1 MRSIKTTPKIASN
14 RYEMINESFMFDWCS
29 SVMLVFFY
37 ILDYYYAK
45 SLTSVSMRAKQNIHL
60 CLVPIV
66 CFLHLCSTQVIRTKV
81 AVLGGGMAGV
91 IAARTLSENGISSFV
106 IIEAES
112 VLGGRMKQTQFGG
125 YTIELGANW
134 IQGTRNKETRKE
146 NPLWTLAKK
155 YNLKSTLS
163 DFESVLTYDQNGF
176 AKYSDVLERAFDKYD
191 QVMEDAELRDERNLE
206 DLSFAQ
212 GLSLRGWT
220 PRTPYEKL
228 ADWFAFDFE
237 FADTPSASSM
247 IGAAIGDD
255 MSDDNQF
262 VTDQRGFAL
271 LVREEAKKFATR
283 DNILYNSIVTKVTY
297 SKSSVNITLKSGLTI
312 VADYAIC
319 TFSLGVLQH
328 NDVQFIPQ
336 FPAWKQQSISAF
348 KMATYTKI
356 FLQFPYKFW
365 NNTQFSLYADP
376 YRRGYYPAWQS
387 LSEIGFFPGSN
398 ILIVTVV
405 TDQAYIVEGQSNNQT
420 LMEIMAVLKSM
431 YGQTVPKPNNFY
443 YYRWTND
450 PLYRGSYSNW
460 PMGASRCQHG
470 NLRRSIGRLHF
481 AGEAYSEE
489 YGAYAHGAYMS
500 GLETGKKVAD
510 YVLGKTVEKND
521 RDHPCTRN

>member
-1 MRSIKTTPKIASN
+1 
-14 RYEMINESFMFDWCS
+14 
-29 SVMLVFFY
+29 
-37 ILDYYYAK
+37 
-45 SLTSVSMRAKQNIHL
+45 MRAKQNIHL
-60 CLVPIV
+60 GLVPLI
-66 CFLHLCSTQVIRTKV
+66 CFLHLCSAQVIRTKV

-91 IAARTLSENGISSFV
+91 ISARTLSENGISDFV

-112 VLGGRMKQTQFGG
+112 VLGGRMKQAQFGG
-125 YTIELGANW
+125 YMIELGANW
-134 IQGTRNKETRKE
+134 IQGTRNKETGKE

-155 YNLKSTLS
+155 YKLKSTLS
-163 DFESVLTYDQNGF
+163 DFESVLTYDQNGLTD
-176 AKYSDVLERAFDKYD
+176 YSDVLEQAFDKYD
-191 QVMEDAELRDERNLE
+191 QVMEDAELREERKLK

-220 PRTPYEKL
+220 PRTSYEKL

-255 MSDDNQF
+255 MSDDNRF

-271 LVREEAKKFATR
+271 LVREEANKFATR
-283 DNILYNSIVTKVTY
+283 NNILYKSTVTKVTY
-297 SKSSVNITLKSGLTI
+297 SKSSVNITLKSGLMI

-336 FPAWKQQSISAF
+336 FPAWKQESISTF

-365 NNTQFSLYADP
+365 NSKQFSLYADP

-387 LSEIGFFPGSN
+387 MSEIGFFPGSN
-398 ILIVTVV
+398 ILFVTVV
-405 TDQAYIVEGQSNNQT
+405 TDQAYIVEAQSNNQT

-431 YGQTVPKPNNFY
+431 YGQTVPKPNNSY
-443 YYRWTND
+443 YYRWTDD

-460 PMGASRCQHG
+460 PVGASRCQHG

-500 GLETGKKVAD
+500 GLETGQKVAD
-510 YVLGKTVEKND
+510 YVLGKTAEKID